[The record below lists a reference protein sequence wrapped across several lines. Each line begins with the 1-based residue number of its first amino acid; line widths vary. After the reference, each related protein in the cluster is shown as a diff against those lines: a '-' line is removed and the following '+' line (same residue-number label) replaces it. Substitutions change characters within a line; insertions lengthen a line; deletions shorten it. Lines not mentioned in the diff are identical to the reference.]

1 MPDRSDRSLSWLI
14 LLSRMPSE
22 PARHR
27 IALWREFRRSGAVPV
42 GSSAWAVPHVP
53 AMAPLLAKAREL
65 TDRGQGELLV
75 LVATGHD
82 EESAAALAQRYRQ
95 ARELEWQE
103 FDADAG
109 KYLAE
114 LDKEEAK
121 GKYTL
126 AELEEEEQ
134 SLDRLRRWYRD
145 LRARDLLGTPAAVG
159 SGDRL
164 KQCEERFDG
173 YAERVYAAVREPAG
187 G

>member
-1 MPDRSDRSLSWLI
+1 MSWLV

-27 IALWREFRRSGAVPV
+27 IALWREFRRSGAIPL
-42 GSSAWAVPHVP
+42 GQSAWAVPHVP
-53 AMAPLLAKAREL
+53 AMTPLLGKAREL
-65 TDRGQGELLV
+65 TDRADGELLV
-75 LVATGHD
+75 LDATGHD
-82 EESAAALAQRYRQ
+82 DGTTAALTQRYRA

-134 SLDRLRRWYRD
+134 SLERLRRWYRD
-145 LRARDLLGTPAAVG
+145 LRARDLLGTPAA
-159 SGDRL
+159 DDAAQRL
-164 KQCEERFDG
+164 KQCAERFDE
-173 YAERVYAAVREPAG
+173 YAERVYAAVREPT
-187 G
+187 